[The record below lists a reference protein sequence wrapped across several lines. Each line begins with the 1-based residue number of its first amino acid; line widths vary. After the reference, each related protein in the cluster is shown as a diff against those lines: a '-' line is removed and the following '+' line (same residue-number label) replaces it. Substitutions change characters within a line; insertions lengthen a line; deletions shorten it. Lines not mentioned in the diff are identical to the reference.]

1 MTSILKAGVAVMTL
15 MTIQGCSTLGHDS
28 EGGLRVI
35 EVVGP
40 DFAMAT
46 LGHSSDVVEIQEHDE
61 HVVCFDNCPDGR
73 KGLRGE
79 VIWIYFADE
88 EVIDLSPVEVEE
100 QWGEGSKTT
109 VFSKNFS
116 FDSSKLVGKLDGL
129 EKVAK
134 AALDDPELRI
144 RIEGHTDSV
153 GRKVYNKRL
162 SLQRALA
169 VSSWLERRGVTRD
182 RLDISGFGEARPIA
196 TNKTAVGREKNRR
209 AEVVLML
216 STVEQSNSEEMED
229 AGR

>member
-1 MTSILKAGVAVMTL
+1 MTSILKAGVAVLTL
-15 MTIQGCSTLGHDS
+15 ALIQGCSTLGQ
-28 EGGLRVI
+28 GGRGEHRVI

-46 LGHSSDVVEIQEHDE
+46 LGHTSDVVEIQAHDE
-61 HVVCFDNCPDGR
+61 HVVCFESCPSDR

-88 EVIDLSPVEVEE
+88 DVIDLSPVETEE
-100 QWGEGSKTT
+100 QFSEELRTT
-109 VFSKNFS
+109 VFSKNFH

-129 EKVAK
+129 ERVAN
-134 AALDDPELRI
+134 AALEDPELRI

-153 GRKVYNKRL
+153 GNKGYNKRL

-169 VSSWLERRGVTRD
+169 VAAWLERRGVTRD
-182 RLDISGFGEARPIA
+182 RLDISGFGEARPVA
-196 TNKTAVGREKNRR
+196 TNKTVAGREKNRR
-209 AEVVLML
+209 AEVVLKL
-216 STVEQSNSEEMED
+216 STVDQSNGEEMED